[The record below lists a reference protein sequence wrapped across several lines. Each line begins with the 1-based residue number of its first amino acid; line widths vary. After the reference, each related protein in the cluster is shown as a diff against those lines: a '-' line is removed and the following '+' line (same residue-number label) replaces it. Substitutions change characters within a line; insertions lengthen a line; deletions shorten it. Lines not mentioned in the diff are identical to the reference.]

1 MPPWHPHRSPFRTSE
16 MLISSISASV
26 GALSRTRGRGRAG
39 AVLASGM
46 ERSMQELEVRWLE
59 QACGMQ
65 GSELYPAKGMG
76 FGTGSCRDT
85 RGAEEAMPVPF

>member
-1 MPPWHPHRSPFRTSE
+1 MGSPEADSVLGESSSSE

-65 GSELYPAKGMG
+65 GSELYP
-76 FGTGSCRDT
+76 F
-85 RGAEEAMPVPF
+85 

>member
-1 MPPWHPHRSPFRTSE
+1 